1 MDIATFT
8 VLYIAPDINSQQRND
23 DETRAEIK
31 QRDKPSNHESFDDS
45 IINEDALVLL
55 GILKAGEYAIIKEQ
69 AKRISDLI
77 KAELAKKDLTLYDI
91 KLEFGRDSEGHLML
105 IDEIS
110 GGNMRVYDGDTYVEP
125 LDLEGR
131 LFE

>member
-45 IINEDALVLL
+45 WAVLGGIFIALLFVI
-55 GILKAGEYAIIKEQ
+55 GIFILAIIDMSNK
-69 AKRISDLI
+69 
-77 KAELAKKDLTLYDI
+77 
-91 KLEFGRDSEGHLML
+91 
-105 IDEIS
+105 
-110 GGNMRVYDGDTYVEP
+110 
-125 LDLEGR
+125 
-131 LFE
+131 